1 MIRMSLDKE
10 AVSPAFPAS
19 VGLSEQTKSRPLR
32 QKNGLPLP
40 GDSQAAAANQ
50 RIAKRRYSTGAG
62 LKGAA
67 KRRRRANSDS
77 QSEPVLP
84 SHFLLGGNIF
94 DPLNLNSLLDEDVN
108 RATNQ
113 ETPKCSPLPARG
125 GDPVEILVPR
135 DITDPL
141 NLKGGGRDGEGGAK
155 VLLSPLKSR
164 RRHRNRHH
172 GGQGGAEKGAEP
184 ARLFPVTA
192 PPTVPVLT
200 TEGSAVSPLPCVT
213 VSLRV

>member
-19 VGLSEQTKSRPLR
+19 VSLSEQTKARPLR

-40 GDSQAAAANQ
+40 GNSQAAPATQ

-62 LKGAA
+62 LTGAA

-108 RATNQ
+108 R
-113 ETPKCSPLPARG
+113 
-125 GDPVEILVPR
+125 
-135 DITDPL
+135 
-141 NLKGGGRDGEGGAK
+141 
-155 VLLSPLKSR
+155 
-164 RRHRNRHH
+164 
-172 GGQGGAEKGAEP
+172 
-184 ARLFPVTA
+184 
-192 PPTVPVLT
+192 
-200 TEGSAVSPLPCVT
+200 
-213 VSLRV
+213 